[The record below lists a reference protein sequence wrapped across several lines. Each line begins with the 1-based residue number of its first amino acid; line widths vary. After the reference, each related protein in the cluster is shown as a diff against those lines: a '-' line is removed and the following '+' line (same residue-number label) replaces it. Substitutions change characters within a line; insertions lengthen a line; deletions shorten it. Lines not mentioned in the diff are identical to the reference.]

1 MLSEDRPHAGGYQ
14 KYSAHRFGDQGPSSE
29 EAGTGDSGNIPSERE
44 THLPVI
50 TLGELAANA
59 SDGEQALLAAGVDV
73 YQQCGRLVRPIV
85 EDVAAAKGRKTRV
98 PRLIEVE
105 QHYLRDLLSR
115 HAVWRSHVTREN
127 KFVAKNPPMDIA
139 KTILA
144 RVGEW
149 RFPTISGV
157 ISTPTMREDGSLLT
171 APGYDKASGFIL
183 FGAPDMPVIRLR
195 PSRDEA
201 LEALALLEELLVE
214 FPFADTMLS
223 EAVALSALITPV
235 VRGAFPVAP
244 MHALSATAAGS
255 GKSYLADVAAAIS
268 TGKEM
273 PVIAAG
279 KTEEETEKRLG
290 AALMVAQP
298 LISIDN
304 VTGDLGGDALCQA
317 VERPSLR
324 MRILG
329 LSKMAQ
335 IEARGTTFF
344 ATGNNLVIKGD
355 MSRRVITAR
364 LDPCM
369 ERPELRPFTG
379 DPVAKVQANRG
390 AYIAAALTIC
400 RAYVAAGRPELVKPL
415 ASFEGWSDTVRSA
428 LIWLG
433 KADPVDS
440 MELQRDL
447 DPSRIERSAMLTAW
461 ADAIG
466 VGDDKRLTLAKVIEV
481 AKGHA
486 DLQDAIQLVTSKKQG
501 VNPRSLGLWLR
512 DHTGTVVDN
521 RRFNSFTNTKG
532 GSLWWIEEI

>member
-1 MLSEDRPHAGGYQ
+1 MANTESEYEAENPRAGGHR
-14 KYSAHRFGDQGPSSE
+14 KHSAHPPGVQGPSY
-29 EAGTGDSGNIPSERE
+29 ARE
-44 THLPVI
+44 TKLPVI

-59 SDGEQALLAAGVDV
+59 TDGEQALLDAGVDI

-85 EDVAAAKGRKTRV
+85 ETVAAAKGSKTSV
-98 PRLIEVE
+98 ARLIEVD
-105 QHYLRDLLSR
+105 QYYLRDLLSR
-115 HAVWRSHVTREN
+115 HARWQSHATREN
-127 KFVAKNPPMDIA
+127 KMVPKDPPMDIA
-139 KTILA
+139 KTMLA

-149 RFPTISGV
+149 QFPTVSGV

-171 APGYDKASGFIL
+171 TPGYDKASGFIL
-183 FGAPDMPVIRLR
+183 FGAPNMPSIPLQ
-195 PSRDEA
+195 PSRDDA
-201 LEALALLEELLVE
+201 LQALALLEELLVD
-214 FPFADTMLS
+214 FPLDDEMS
-223 EAVALSALITPV
+223 KSVALSALITPV

-244 MHALSATAAGS
+244 MHAFSAAAAGS
-255 GKSYLADVAAAIS
+255 GKSYLADVAAAIA

-279 KTEEETEKRLG
+279 KKEEETEKRLG

-304 VTGDLGGDALCQA
+304 VTGDLGGEALCQA

-329 LSKMAQ
+329 LSKLAL

-344 ATGNNLVIKGD
+344 ATGNNLVIYGD
-355 MSRRVITAR
+355 MTRRVITAR
-364 LDPCM
+364 LDARV
-369 ERPELRPFTG
+369 ERPEYRVFKG
-379 DPVAKVQANRG
+379 DPVAKVQPNRS
-390 AYIAAALTIC
+390 AYIAAVLTIC
-400 RAYVAAGRPELVKPL
+400 RAYFVAGRPELAPRL

-433 KADPVDS
+433 KADPVGS

-447 DPSRIERSAMLTAW
+447 DPKHIERCAMLTAW

-481 AKGHA
+481 AKA
-486 DLQDAIQLVTSKKQG
+486 QKDLQEAIQLVTSKKQG
-501 VNPRSLGLWLR
+501 ADARSLGLWLR
-512 DHTGTVVDN
+512 DHKGNVVGN
-521 RRFNSFTNTKG
+521 RRFNSYTHSKG